1 MASEEVI
8 STTTTTYVDEHDDGS
23 ITKTEVSATVTKKKQ
38 IEYAFQRKS
47 TVVLKADD
55 NDKKYADA
63 LDKKEEF
70 AVFIG
75 KVNPLP
81 VTFVRNKS
89 VVKVLGLVG
98 KTFRDG
104 YDEVV
109 FGIYTM
115 REITA
120 IKMAVRKTYIKANDY
135 KFDYQKCFEVDKA
148 KDERWKL
155 IEVCEDVM
163 GVVDEELGRLKKK
176 KEEEGKKEGNA
187 DNGEAKIEEDKTK
200 EEEGVKEEVKD
211 DKDKTNE
218 EVKEDTDK
226 EEVKDDKEEVKD
238 DKEEDND
245 KEQIKEAPPQKFRM
259 SYSLKKTP
267 SKLIN
272 DHLPFEDELIE
283 EDQYKK
289 KIRRKYILNDEIVR
303 DMIIIEPKPKLLF
316 DKLIGNIPLEV
327 SQENPPESTST
338 TEQQNPPSSSTEEQ
352 NPPLESTDNTLSQP
366 SKPKPKPLKSPL
378 IQQPQQQPTPTLEN
392 PTIENSDQIAS
403 IKNIYESSNKDNTN
417 TNNKP
422 EQPVQTENSEQIKSI
437 KNIYES
443 SNKDNNNT
451 LPNKLTLK
459 PIPIQ
464 TENSDQIKSIKNIF
478 ESTSNDKLKHP
489 FPTKK
494 RDTPI
499 DLNLR
504 DKLAPIPQ
512 NVPLSQVPT
521 EYIEPLDWDLY
532 SYEKII
538 PTTKKDY
545 ITALC
550 YCPTLNNGKPAI
562 VTGHQSG
569 NIYAWDIDKDLK
581 IKTYSEHTNKIWDLR
596 KIFFTSKLRQI
607 FTSISE
613 DNYLKIWDSSSS
625 SKSAI
630 SIKYKEPLTAIDIH
644 PSNYIIFASK
654 ERTLYCQQV
663 DFGRKGELIKGD
675 KFKENT
681 THSSLILRICILDQ
695 GSIHNTY
702 VVTGSENTLQL
713 HKVDFSRRK
722 FFIHKEFPNAHCGVI
737 RDILDITNMQ
747 FLTCGDDHLI
757 KVWDITM
764 DKEIRTIDTVS
775 DNTIYSLMNV
785 FVADAFVFGSED
797 KKMKIVS
804 KWKILS
810 QEEGEYQPKVH
821 YEYDRKEAACKMVY
835 LKDNDLYSLA
845 AIDNGCSTNVY
856 MWGNNMIMKKELEE
870 KKEMKDEEEKK
881 E

>member
-1 MASEEVI
+1 MASEEVTTTTT
-8 STTTTTYVDEHDDGS
+8 TTTTTYVDEHDDGS
-23 ITKTEVSATVTKKKQ
+23 ITTTEVSATVTKRKQ

-63 LDKKEEF
+63 LNMKEEF

-81 VTFVRNKS
+81 VTFIRNAS
-89 VVKVLGLVG
+89 VVKVLALVG
-98 KTFRDG
+98 KTFEDG

-115 REITA
+115 RDITA
-120 IKMAVRKTYIKANDY
+120 IKMAVKKTHIKLNDY
-135 KFDYQKCFEVDKA
+135 KFDYQKCFEVDKE
-148 KDERWKL
+148 KDEKWKV
-155 IEVCEDVM
+155 IEMCEDVM
-163 GVVDEELGRLKKK
+163 GVVDEELRKAKKK
-176 KEEEGKKEGNA
+176 KEEE
-187 DNGEAKIEEDKTK
+187 
-200 EEEGVKEEVKD
+200 VKD
-211 DKDKTNE
+211 DINKESDK
-218 EVKEDTDK
+218 
-226 EEVKDDKEEVKD
+226 
-238 DKEEDND
+238 D
-245 KEQIKEAPPQKFRM
+245 KEQIKEIPLQKFRL

-267 SKLIN
+267 SKLIS

-283 EDQYKK
+283 EDQFKK
-289 KIRRKYILNDEIVR
+289 KIRRKYILNDEVVR

-327 SQENPPESTST
+327 SQENPPESTTEQQSPPEST
-338 TEQQNPPSSSTEEQ
+338 STNEQQNPPPLSSIEEL

-366 SKPKPKPLKSPL
+366 SKPKPKPLKSLL

-403 IKNIYESSNKDNTN
+403 IKNIFESSNKDTN
-417 TNNKP
+417 TNLPNKLTLKP
-422 EQPVQTENSEQIKSI
+422 IPTQTENSEQIKSI
-437 KNIYES
+437 KNI
-443 SNKDNNNT
+443 
-451 LPNKLTLK
+451 
-459 PIPIQ
+459 
-464 TENSDQIKSIKNIF
+464 F
-478 ESTSNDKLKHP
+478 ESTNNDNKVKHP
-489 FPTKK
+489 FPMKK
-494 RDTPI
+494 RDTPV

-569 NIYAWDIDKDLK
+569 SIYAWDINKDLK

-630 SIKYKEPLTAIDIH
+630 SIKYKEPLTSIDIH

-722 FFIHKEFPNAHCGVI
+722 FFIHKEFPNAHRGVI

-775 DNTIYSLMNV
+775 DNVIYSLMNV

-870 KKEMKDEEEKK
+870 KKEKGDEEEKK

>member
-1 MASEEVI
+1 MEPSESKANNCSEV
-8 STTTTTYVDEHDDGS
+8 TTKTTFVDEHEDGS
-23 ITKTEVSATVTKKKQ
+23 VTKTEVSTSVTKKRQ
-38 IEYAFQRKS
+38 IEYSFQRKS

-55 NDKKYADA
+55 NDKKYADK
-63 LDKKEEF
+63 LGRKEEF
-70 AVFIG
+70 AVFVG
-75 KVNPLP
+75 KVNPIP
-81 VTFVRNKS
+81 VTFVRNQS
-89 VVKVLGLVG
+89 VVKVLALIG
-98 KTFRDG
+98 KTFEDG

-120 IKMAVRKTYIKANDY
+120 IKMAVKKTHVKPNDY
-135 KFDYQKCFEVDKA
+135 KFDYQKRFELDTN

-155 IEVCEDVM
+155 IEVCDDVM
-163 GVVDEELGRLKKK
+163 GTVDEELEKLKQKGSDENGK
-176 KEEEGKKEGNA
+176 EEDGKEEETKEGENMEGK
-187 DNGEAKIEEDKTK
+187 NEEDKPK
-200 EEEGVKEEVKD
+200 EEEDTQKEEVSEK
-211 DKDKTNE
+211 
-218 EVKEDTDK
+218 VKED
-226 EEVKDDKEEVKD
+226 KDIV
-238 DKEEDND
+238 
-245 KEQIKEAPPQKFRM
+245 KEAPPQKFRM

-267 SKLIN
+267 SKLIS
-272 DHLPFEDELIE
+272 DHLPFEDEIIE
-283 EDQYKK
+283 EDQLKR
-289 KIRRKYILNDEIVR
+289 KIKRKYKLNDEIVR
-303 DMIIIEPKPKLLF
+303 EMIIIEPKPKLLF
-316 DKLIGNIPLEV
+316 NRLIGNIPQDL
-327 SQENPPESTST
+327 SQEIPPESST
-338 TEQQNPPSSSTEEQ
+338 EPENPSSSTEP
-352 NPPLESTDNTLSQP
+352 NPPSESADNTLFQLP
-366 SKPKPKPLKSPL
+366 SKPKPLRKPAP
-378 IQQPQQQPTPTLEN
+378 QPEAPATTLETPT
-392 PTIENSDQIAS
+392 IANSEQIAS
-403 IKNIYESSNKDNTN
+403 IKNIYESSGGDKD
-417 TNNKP
+417 KP
-422 EQPVQTENSEQIKSI
+422 EQSQPLATENSEQIKSI

-443 SNKDNNNT
+443 SNKDTNH
-451 LPNKLTLK
+451 PNKISLK
-459 PIPIQ
+459 PVPTQ
-464 TENSDQIKSIKNIF
+464 TENSEQIKSIKNIF
-478 ESTSNDKLKHP
+478 ESTGNDKRKQL
-489 FPTKK
+489 FPLKK
-494 RDTPI
+494 RDNPVE
-499 DLNLR
+499 LNLQ
-504 DKLAPIPQ
+504 DKLAPVPQ
-512 NVPLSQVPT
+512 NVVLSQVPT
-521 EYIEPLDWDLY
+521 EHTEPLDWDLY

-538 PTTKKDY
+538 PTTKKDF
-545 ITALC
+545 ITTLC

-569 NIYAWDIDKDLK
+569 NIYAWDIDKDTK
-581 IKTYSEHTNKIWDLR
+581 IKTYSEHTNKIWDLC

-613 DNYLKIWDSSSS
+613 DSYLKIWDSSSS

-681 THSSLILRICILDQ
+681 THESLILRICILDQ

-722 FFIHKEFPNAHCGVI
+722 FFIHKEFPNAHKGVI

-764 DKEIRTIDTVS
+764 DKEIRAIDTVS
-775 DNTIYSLMNV
+775 DTVIYSLMNV

-804 KWKILS
+804 KWKILN

-821 YEYDRKEAACKMVY
+821 YEYDRKEAAYKMVY

-870 KKEMKDEEEKK
+870 KKEKAEEEEKK

>member
-1 MASEEVI
+1 MASEEVTTT
-8 STTTTTYVDEHDDGS
+8 TTTTTYVDEHDDGS
-23 ITKTEVSATVTKKKQ
+23 ITTTEVSATVTKRKQ

-63 LDKKEEF
+63 LNKKEEF

-81 VTFVRNKS
+81 VTFIRNAS
-89 VVKVLGLVG
+89 VVKVLALVG
-98 KTFRDG
+98 KTFEDG

-115 REITA
+115 RDITA
-120 IKMAVRKTYIKANDY
+120 IKMAVKKTHIKLNDY
-135 KFDYQKCFEVDKA
+135 KFDYQKCFEVDKE
-148 KDERWKL
+148 KDEKWKV
-155 IEVCEDVM
+155 IEMCEDVM
-163 GVVDEELGRLKKK
+163 GVVDEELRKAKKK
-176 KEEEGKKEGNA
+176 KEEE
-187 DNGEAKIEEDKTK
+187 
-200 EEEGVKEEVKD
+200 VKD
-211 DKDKTNE
+211 DTN
-218 EVKEDTDK
+218 KEDDK
-226 EEVKDDKEEVKD
+226 
-238 DKEEDND
+238 D
-245 KEQIKEAPPQKFRM
+245 KEQIKEIPLQKFRL

-267 SKLIN
+267 SKLIS

-283 EDQYKK
+283 EDQFKK
-289 KIRRKYILNDEIVR
+289 KIRRKYILNDEVVR

-327 SQENPPESTST
+327 SQENPPESTTEQQSPPEST
-338 TEQQNPPSSSTEEQ
+338 STNEQQNPPPSSSIEEL

-366 SKPKPKPLKSPL
+366 SKPKPKPLKSLL

-392 PTIENSDQIAS
+392 PTIENSDQIKS
-403 IKNIYESSNKDNTN
+403 IKNIYESSNKDTN
-417 TNNKP
+417 TNLPNKLTLKP
-422 EQPVQTENSEQIKSI
+422 IPTQTENSEQIKSI
-437 KNIYES
+437 KNI
-443 SNKDNNNT
+443 
-451 LPNKLTLK
+451 
-459 PIPIQ
+459 
-464 TENSDQIKSIKNIF
+464 F
-478 ESTSNDKLKHP
+478 ESTNNDNKVKHP
-489 FPTKK
+489 FPMKK
-494 RDTPI
+494 RDTPV

-569 NIYAWDIDKDLK
+569 SIYAWDINKDLK

-630 SIKYKEPLTAIDIH
+630 SIKYKEPLTSIDIH

-722 FFIHKEFPNAHCGVI
+722 FFIHKEFPNAHRGVI

-775 DNTIYSLMNV
+775 DNVIYSLMNV

-870 KKEMKDEEEKK
+870 KKEKGDEEEKK

>member
-1 MASEEVI
+1 MFAFIIIIKMASSDNCSEV
-8 STTTTTYVDEHDDGS
+8 TTKTTFVDEHDDGS
-23 ITKTEVSATVTKKKQ
+23 ITKTEVSTTVTKKKQ

-63 LDKKEEF
+63 LKKKEEF

-75 KVNPLP
+75 KVNPIP
-81 VTFVRNKS
+81 ITFIRNET
-89 VVKVLGLVG
+89 VVKVLALVG
-98 KTFRDG
+98 KTFEDG

-120 IKMAVRKTYIKANDY
+120 IKMAVKKTHLKPNDY
-135 KFDYQKCFEVDKA
+135 KFDYQKQFEIDKE
-148 KDERWKL
+148 KDEKWKI
-155 IEVCEDVM
+155 IEMCDDVM
-163 GVVDEELGRLKKK
+163 GVVDEELKKMKKK
-176 KEEEGKKEGNA
+176 DESKEEEGKEG
-187 DNGEAKIEEDKTK
+187 DNVEGKIEEEGK
-200 EEEGVKEEVKD
+200 ENK
-211 DKDKTNE
+211 E
-218 EVKEDTDK
+218 EVKEDKDK
-226 EEVKDDKEEVKD
+226 INEGEVKEDK
-238 DKEEDND
+238 DKD

-267 SKLIN
+267 SKLIS

-289 KIRRKYILNDEIVR
+289 KFRRQYKLNDEIVR
-303 DMIIIEPKPKLLF
+303 EMIIVEPKPKLLF
-316 DKLIGNIPLEV
+316 EKLIGNIPLDIP
-327 SQENPPESTST
+327 QENTPESTT
-338 TEQQNPPSSSTEEQ
+338 TEQQNPSQTEV
-352 NPPLESTDNTLSQP
+352 NPPLESTDNTLSHP
-366 SKPKPKPLKSPL
+366 SKPKPLKKPE
-378 IQQPQQQPTPTLEN
+378 IQPQPPATTLEN
-392 PTIENSDQIAS
+392 PTIENSEQIVS
-403 IKNIYESSNKDNTN
+403 IKNIYESSNKDDQ
-417 TNNKP
+417 P
-422 EQPVQTENSEQIKSI
+422 EQSQPVQTENSEQIKSI

-443 SNKDNNNT
+443 SNKGNN
-451 LPNKLTLK
+451 LPNKISLK
-459 PIPIQ
+459 PVPTQ
-464 TENSDQIKSIKNIF
+464 TENSEQIKSIKNIF
-478 ESTSNDKLKHP
+478 EPTGNNKLKHP

-494 RDTPI
+494 RDNPV

-504 DKLAPIPQ
+504 DKLAPVPQ

-538 PTTKKDY
+538 PTTRKDY

-569 NIYAWDIDKDLK
+569 NIYAWDINKDVK

-625 SKSAI
+625 SKSTI

-681 THSSLILRICILDQ
+681 THSNLILQICILDQ

-722 FFIHKEFPNAHCGVI
+722 FFIHKEFPNAHHGVI

-775 DNTIYSLMNV
+775 NNVIYSLMNV
-785 FVADAFVFGSED
+785 FVADAFVCGCED

-821 YEYDRKEAACKMVY
+821 YEYDRKEAAYKMVY
-835 LKDNDLYSLA
+835 LKDNDLYSLD

-870 KKEMKDEEEKK
+870 KKEKAEEEKK

>member
-1 MASEEVI
+1 MASEEVTT
-8 STTTTTYVDEHDDGS
+8 TTTTTYVDEHDDGS
-23 ITKTEVSATVTKKKQ
+23 ITKTEVSATVTKRKQ

-63 LDKKEEF
+63 LNKKEDF

-81 VTFVRNKS
+81 VTFIRNAS
-89 VVKVLGLVG
+89 VVKVLALVG
-98 KTFRDG
+98 KTFEDG

-115 REITA
+115 RDITA
-120 IKMAVRKTYIKANDY
+120 IKMAVKKTHIKLNDY
-135 KFDYQKCFEVDKA
+135 KFDYQKCFEVDKE
-148 KDERWKL
+148 KDEKWKV
-155 IEVCEDVM
+155 IEMCEDVM
-163 GVVDEELGRLKKK
+163 GIVDEELEKLKKK
-176 KEEEGKKEGNA
+176 KEEEGKEG
-187 DNGEAKIEEDKTK
+187 DKGEAKVEEDKNK
-200 EEEGVKEEVKD
+200 EQ
-211 DKDKTNE
+211 
-218 EVKEDTDK
+218 ED
-226 EEVKDDKEEVKD
+226 VKEEVKD
-238 DKEEDND
+238 DKEEDKD
-245 KEQIKEAPPQKFRM
+245 KEQIKEIPLQKFRL

-267 SKLIN
+267 SKLIS

-283 EDQYKK
+283 DQFKK
-289 KIRRKYILNDEIVR
+289 KIRRKYILNDEVVR

-327 SQENPPESTST
+327 SQENPPEST
-338 TEQQNPPSSSTEEQ
+338 TEQQNPPSLSTEEQ

-366 SKPKPKPLKSPL
+366 SKPKPKPLKSLL
-378 IQQPQQQPTPTLEN
+378 IQQPKQQPTPILEN
-392 PTIENSDQIAS
+392 PTIENSEQIAS
-403 IKNIYESSNKDNTN
+403 IKNIYESSNKDTN
-417 TNNKP
+417 TLPNKLTLKP
-422 EQPVQTENSEQIKSI
+422 IPTQTENSEQIKSI
-437 KNIYES
+437 KNI
-443 SNKDNNNT
+443 
-451 LPNKLTLK
+451 
-459 PIPIQ
+459 
-464 TENSDQIKSIKNIF
+464 F
-478 ESTSNDKLKHP
+478 ESTNNDNKVKHP

-494 RDTPI
+494 RDNPV

-569 NIYAWDIDKDLK
+569 SIYAWDINNDLK

-630 SIKYKEPLTAIDIH
+630 SIKYKEPLTSIDIH

-654 ERTLYCQQV
+654 ERTLYCQQI

-722 FFIHKEFPNAHCGVI
+722 FFIHKEFPNAHHGVI

-775 DNTIYSLMNV
+775 DNVIYSLMNV

-870 KKEMKDEEEKK
+870 KKEKGDEEEKK